1 MKYIII
7 YILHYDFFYYFM
19 HRLLHTKYF
28 YHIHKIHHL
37 AYKPKYTDFFT
48 VSYLEHPLSSIGL
61 YLALYLYGIYIY
73 QLLATICLI
82 SIRGMM
88 EHDDRFSSIVGN
100 HHLQHHTYFYC
111 NYGEYWIDY
120 IFGTVH
126 NKNKLYIN

>member
-7 YILHYDFFYYFM
+7 YILYYDFFYYFM

-28 YHIHKIHHL
+28 YPIHKIHHST
-37 AYKPKYTDFFT
+37 YKPKCSDFFT
-48 VSYLEHPLSSIGL
+48 VSYLEYPLSSVGL

-88 EHDDRFSSIVGN
+88 EHDDRFVFIVGN

-120 IFGTVH
+120 VFGTVY
-126 NKNKLYIN
+126 NKIN